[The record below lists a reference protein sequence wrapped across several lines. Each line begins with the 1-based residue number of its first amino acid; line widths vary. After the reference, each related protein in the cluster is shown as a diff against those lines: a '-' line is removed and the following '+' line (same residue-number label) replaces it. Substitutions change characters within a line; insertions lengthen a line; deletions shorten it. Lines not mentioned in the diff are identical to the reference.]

1 MTGHSLINYSIDILA
16 RGKGKQYF
24 LIIFIKQLSPM
35 YNVYGSTFGLYVSY
49 NFLMVAYLGGGS
61 CRRAPPS
68 PPYL

>member
-24 LIIFIKQLSPM
+24 LIIFIKQLSSM

-49 NFLMVAYLGGGS
+49 NS
-61 CRRAPPS
+61 
-68 PPYL
+68 